1 MPKSKN
7 LACNAKK
14 ASTKPRV
21 SKKSPKPLS
30 SVPPQK
36 AFYFYRDIGAP
47 TGKPASSLDE
57 FSHQLETVDA
67 ASIEFHVKRGDF
79 ENWVRDVFHNNKLA
93 ERLRTIKTLG
103 LRGEQLRKVVREEV
117 QRNMLIY
124 QK

>member
-7 LACNAKK
+7 PA
-14 ASTKPRV
+14 TKPMC
-21 SKKSPKPLS
+21 SKKSHTPS

-47 TGKPASSLDE
+47 IGKSASSLEE
-57 FSHQLETVDA
+57 FSHQIETVDA
-67 ASIEFHVKRGDF
+67 SSIEFHVKRGDF
-79 ENWVRDVFHNNKLA
+79 ENWIRDIFHNSKLA
-93 ERLRTIKTLG
+93 KRLSTIKTLG

-124 QK
+124 R